1 MLREYYNT
9 TYTHNY
15 VMGNGHNKEG
25 MVYAY
30 FMPLNLAELEM
41 MFSTVTDSRGYEV
54 ARYMSNKKK
63 VAYMESHCSFK
74 VALCSVE
81 EFESSRRI
89 RVNKKG
95 VEYMENR
102 GEYFEYLVAQ
112 KFNVIQN
119 EKSNLKHTDG
129 GDVEI
134 NGISWQ
140 VKYEGS
146 GIATGRKV
154 R

>member
-1 MLREYYNT
+1 MLKEYHRT

-15 VMGNGHNKEG
+15 VMGNAHNPEK

-30 FMPLNLAELEM
+30 FMNLNLAELEM

-54 ARYMSNKKK
+54 VRYVSNKKK
-63 VAYMESHCSFK
+63 VAYMESHCTLK
-74 VALCSVE
+74 VALCTVE
-81 EFESSRRI
+81 EFENSRRI

-102 GEYFEYLVAQ
+102 GEYFEYLVAK
-112 KFNVIQN
+112 KFNAIQN
-119 EKSNLKHTDG
+119 DKANLKHTEG
-129 GDVEI
+129 GDMEI
-134 NGISWQ
+134 NGIPYQ
-140 VKYEGS
+140 VKYES
-146 GIATGRKV
+146 AGIATGRKV

>member
-1 MLREYYNT
+1 MLKEYYNT

-15 VMGNGHNKEG
+15 IMGNGHNKEG

-30 FMPLNLAELEM
+30 LMPLTLAELEM
-41 MFSTVTDSRGYEV
+41 FFTSVTDSRGYEV
-54 ARYMSNKKK
+54 VRYASNKKK
-63 VAYMESHCSFK
+63 VAYMETHCTLK
-74 VALCSVE
+74 VALCTVE
-81 EFESSRRI
+81 EFEKSRRI

-95 VEYMENR
+95 KEYMENR

-112 KFNVIQN
+112 KFNAIQN
-119 EKSNLKHTDG
+119 EKSNLKHSEG
-129 GDVEI
+129 GDLEI
-134 NGISWQ
+134 NGVAYQ
-140 VKYEGS
+140 VKYEGA

>member
-1 MLREYYNT
+1 MLKEYHET

-15 VMGNGHNKEG
+15 VMGNAHNKEN

-30 FMPLNLAELEM
+30 FMALNLEELEM

-54 ARYMSNKKK
+54 VRYMSNKKK
-63 VAYMESHCSFK
+63 VAYMESHCTLK
-74 VALCSVE
+74 IALCDIE
-81 EFESSRRI
+81 TFEKSRRI
-89 RVNKKG
+89 KINRKG

-112 KFNVIQN
+112 KFNAIQN

-134 NGISWQ
+134 NGIAYQ
-140 VKYEGS
+140 VKYEGA